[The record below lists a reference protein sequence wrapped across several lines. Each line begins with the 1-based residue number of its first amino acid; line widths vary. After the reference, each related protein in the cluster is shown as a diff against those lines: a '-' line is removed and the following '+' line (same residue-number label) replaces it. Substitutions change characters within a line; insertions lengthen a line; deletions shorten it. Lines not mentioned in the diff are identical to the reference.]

1 MNVFDRRDVR
11 PVINAA
17 GTLTR
22 LAGGIVHPDAAAAM
36 AEAAGFSVD
45 MAELQAHASDR
56 IATVTGAEAGYVT
69 SGASAGIMLATAACL
84 TGLDP
89 ARMAKLPHT
98 RSMRNDVLVARSQ
111 RNSYDHAV
119 RAAGAR
125 LVEIGLPDRV
135 AGAGVRDA
143 EPWEFAEANTDRTAA
158 VYYAAHRQARPP
170 LDQVTAM
177 AHEAGLPVI
186 VDAAA
191 ELPPQSNLKRFVDLG
206 ADLVAFSGG
215 KAIGGPQASGILCGR
230 RDLIM
235 AAALQNL
242 DMDVMWD
249 LWEPPPAL
257 IDKARLKGPPRHG
270 IGRSCK
276 VGKEEIIGLLVAL
289 EAFVAEGDGP
299 RHARWLAECRHLA
312 DGISGQNQA
321 RVAVSGAEDIA
332 AVPKVELDFGHQG
345 SAAAA
350 GLIRAL
356 TQSRPAIHADPMRYE
371 VGIVV
376 FNPMCLRPGDTENI
390 VTAIMRQLG

>member
-191 ELPPQSNLKRFVDLG
+191 ELPPQ
-206 ADLVAFSGG
+206 
-215 KAIGGPQASGILCGR
+215 
-230 RDLIM
+230 
-235 AAALQNL
+235 
-242 DMDVMWD
+242 
-249 LWEPPPAL
+249 
-257 IDKARLKGPPRHG
+257 
-270 IGRSCK
+270 
-276 VGKEEIIGLLVAL
+276 
-289 EAFVAEGDGP
+289 
-299 RHARWLAECRHLA
+299 
-312 DGISGQNQA
+312 
-321 RVAVSGAEDIA
+321 
-332 AVPKVELDFGHQG
+332 
-345 SAAAA
+345 
-350 GLIRAL
+350 
-356 TQSRPAIHADPMRYE
+356 
-371 VGIVV
+371 
-376 FNPMCLRPGDTENI
+376 
-390 VTAIMRQLG
+390 